1 MNILLRLKVTI
12 DPSLA
17 EPVGFTGLPDGDS
30 TPPDVAGALAGEITP
45 PSVAGARAG
54 ESTELAGELA
64 ITLSAGPGDE
74 WDALGAAA

>member
-17 EPVGFTGLPDGDS
+17 EPVGFTGLPDTS
-30 TPPDVAGALAGEITP
+30 PDVAGALAGEITP

-64 ITLSAGPGDE
+64 IALSAGPGDE
-74 WDALGAAA
+74 WVALGAAA